1 MTTQSLPART
11 VSVPRTAVLLVAAI
25 VVAGAANSI
34 IALVAI
40 AAGASSAYAPLT
52 LPVYLAFTVVGVLA
66 GYVGWR
72 IIRNRVQHPA
82 RVLRV
87 LVPIVLV
94 LSWVPDVILAIVQ
107 FIPGTNLTGALA
119 LGLMHAVVVAVAVP
133 VYAKIAPVAR

>member
-1 MTTQSLPART
+1 MTTQTVPART

-25 VVAGAANSI
+25 VVAGVANSI

-52 LPVYLAFTVVGVLA
+52 LPVYLAFTVVGVLV

-107 FIPGTNLTGALA
+107 FIPGTTLTGALA

-133 VYAKIAPVAR
+133 VYAKVAPVAR